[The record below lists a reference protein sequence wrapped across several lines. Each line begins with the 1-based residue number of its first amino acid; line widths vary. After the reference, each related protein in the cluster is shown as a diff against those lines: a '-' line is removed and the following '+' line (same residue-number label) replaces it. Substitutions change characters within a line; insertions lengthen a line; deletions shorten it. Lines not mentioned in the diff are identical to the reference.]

1 MAKECYVKC
10 ASNEQAQALRPY
22 LVEVGFVD
30 DKEWNDYSN
39 YEANDCIDIGS
50 IGNAVCLLLDE
61 DTEKEC
67 GTLLLHTVPADADLA
82 EAAKTI
88 KELFDKL

>member
-1 MAKECYVKC
+1 MKECYVKC

-30 DKEWNDYSN
+30 DKEWNNERKCEFVRY
-39 YEANDCIDIGS
+39 AICIYDDMS
-50 IGNAVCLLLDE
+50 FNLQVLEDDE
-61 DTEKEC
+61 FSENT
-67 GTLLLHTVPADADLA
+67 HTVPADADLA

>member
-1 MAKECYVKC
+1 MEKECYVKC

-22 LVEVGFVD
+22 LVEVGFVE
-30 DKEWNDYSN
+30 DKRWNDGVYAKDRSAHCVAI
-39 YEANDCIDIGS
+39 YGHMHMS
-50 IGNAVCLLLDE
+50 VNAE
-61 DTEKEC
+61 YIFFGRT
-67 GTLLLHTVPADADLA
+67 LLHTVHADADLA